1 MLLGLGGLGGDEVSG
16 VGVDVVE
23 VGVVVVVVV
32 GVVRRHL
39 LDVRGDTPHRLYVRL
54 GGRPAPRPPPFAPPS
69 PRGSCAPSCLS
80 PGAHVALALAHG
92 SLPCPLAFVS
102 LSKPWVP
109 PTVTCALA
117 RTAGARILPVSVP
130 MPLAVP
136 TFADRAPL
144 HSMRSGAARLGALL
158 APLRV
163 LSVPLP
169 IPCFGSRVVPSAARV
184 LSPSAAAGLGALP
197 TLSPSLLAACAQA
210 CPLRLSLGTPLV
222 ASRPPLRVP
231 VAGTLPRLRA
241 VTPPPGPRAGR
252 PVAAAGAAA

>member
-1 MLLGLGGLGGDEVSG
+1 M
-16 VGVDVVE
+16 
-23 VGVVVVVVV
+23 VVVVVV
-32 GVVRRHL
+32 GVVRWHL
-39 LDVRGDTPHRLYVRL
+39 LDVGGDAPHCLYVRL
-54 GGRPAPRPPPFAPPS
+54 RGRPAPRPPPFALPS
-69 PRGSCAPSCLS
+69 PRGSRAPSCLS

-92 SLPCPLAFVS
+92 SLPGPLAFLT

-130 MPLAVP
+130 MPLAAP

-144 HSMRSGAARLGALL
+144 HSMRSVAAPLGALL

-163 LSVPLP
+163 LPVPLP
-169 IPCFGSRVVPSAARV
+169 IPCFVSRVVPSAARV

-197 TLSPSLLAACAQA
+197 TLSPSLLAAWPQA

-222 ASRPPLRVP
+222 ASRPSLRVR
-231 VAGTLPRLRA
+231 VVGTLPRLRA
-241 VTPPPGPRAGR
+241 VPPPPGSRAGR
-252 PVAAAGAAA
+252 PVAAAAAAA